1 MNKDNE
7 IIGLH
12 FEFNVGVELGIQ
24 YIMSFKDIQELIENK
39 FSELLQDEGL
49 ISLGG
54 KCDFIRKNNE
64 YGIKVRE
71 DI

>member
-12 FEFNVGVELGIQ
+12 FEIDVGLELGTQ
-24 YIMSFKDIQELIENK
+24 SIMNFKDIQELIEDK
-39 FSELLQDEGL
+39 FCELLQDEGV
-49 ISLGG
+49 IPLGG
-54 KCDFIRKNNE
+54 KCYFIRKNNE

-71 DI
+71 DV

>member
-49 ISLGG
+49 IPLGG
-54 KCDFIRKNNE
+54 KCDFIKKNKE
-64 YGIKVRE
+64 YGIKIRE
-71 DI
+71 KV

>member
-1 MNKDNE
+1 MNKENE

-12 FEFNVGVELGIQ
+12 FEFNVGVELDTQ

-39 FSELLQDEGL
+39 FYELLQDEGL
-49 ISLGG
+49 IPLGD

-64 YGIKVRE
+64 YGIKIRE
-71 DI
+71 EV